1 MPETNQMS
9 MEEALK
15 FFAQRVP
22 VEAPNTF
29 SGQMQPELIHCDEA
43 AKTLTFAFETQ
54 SWMRNPSGAIH
65 GGVIAEAIS
74 MSINALA
81 WYCAG
86 MKQNPCVSLQ
96 LCYPRPGLMGQR
108 IYVQASAVHAGK
120 NMAYVSARAWQEGQE
135 NKPFATGTG
144 VHYTA
149 AAVEED

>member
-81 WYCAG
+81 QY
-86 MKQNPCVSLQ
+86 
-96 LCYPRPGLMGQR
+96 
-108 IYVQASAVHAGK
+108 QASAVHAGK
-120 NMAYVSARAWQEGQE
+120 NMAYVSARAWQEGRE

>member
-22 VEAPNTF
+22 IEAPNTF

-108 IYVQASAVHAGK
+108 SYVQASAVHAGK
-120 NMAYVSARAWQEGQE
+120 NMAYVSARAWQEGRE